1 MRTMTV
7 SDLIELLSQQDPE
20 TKVIFE
26 SDYGDYHHTRQALP
40 LNGELETVIIHK
52 SAYSNSGFA
61 IVPAGQMEYGAV
73 LITTSHREDEEDS
86 YDEYLVIR

>member
-61 IVPAGQMEYGAV
+61 IVRREWQ
-73 LITTSHREDEEDS
+73 REDEEDS